1 MSGPA
6 GRGQVGQGAEGPVG
20 EIVGG
25 LGELVV
31 IIGQAQLLQIVAAVG
46 GGQEIGGH
54 LRVEDKA
61 AGGDALRQQGAAQG
75 LHPVGS
81 LFDVGGEQPLQKVVI
96 AVQAVR
102 PEDGGVALLRGQP
115 ALHAHHVQA
124 GQGQHVHPLL
134 GAPQGQQLLHPRPV
148 RDRLAGA
155 GTGQVCFLLRLA
167 LPLGGGEVVFVN
179 ELGKLQIQK
188 QLIELRL
195 VGLLAQVVLG
205 FKRDGRV
212 GVDGG
217 QVIGHAGVP
226 LALDELLPGGG
237 LHVHLVQVGI
247 QPVDGGLLGQQGHGR
262 LLPDALHPGD
272 VVRGVPHQGLQVDD
286 VDGIE
291 AIGLPKGLRGHVLG
305 GGAAHAGGHQLYG
318 GVVGDQLEG
327 IFIPGDDDRVP
338 PGALVRL
345 GDGAN
350 QVVGLPAVQLVHGDV
365 QGGEDL
371 FQNGH
376 LAGQLLGHGLALGLI
391 ALVGQVA
398 EGGGLAVKGDAQGLG
413 LLLVQQLVQN
423 IQKAKHGVGGLARPG
438 GQVRAHAVKGPVD
451 DGVAVQDHQLV
462 HVALPSARHP
472 GR

>member
-1 MSGPA
+1 M
-6 GRGQVGQGAEGPVG
+6 
-20 EIVGG
+20 
-25 LGELVV
+25 
-31 IIGQAQLLQIVAAVG
+31 
-46 GGQEIGGH
+46 
-54 LRVEDKA
+54 
-61 AGGDALRQQGAAQG
+61 
-75 LHPVGS
+75 
-81 LFDVGGEQPLQKVVI
+81 
-96 AVQAVR
+96 
-102 PEDGGVALLRGQP
+102 
-115 ALHAHHVQA
+115 
-124 GQGQHVHPLL
+124 
-134 GAPQGQQLLHPRPV
+134 
-148 RDRLAGA
+148 
-155 GTGQVCFLLRLA
+155 
-167 LPLGGGEVVFVN
+167 
-179 ELGKLQIQK
+179 
-188 QLIELRL
+188 
-195 VGLLAQVVLG
+195 
-205 FKRDGRV
+205 
-212 GVDGG
+212 
-217 QVIGHAGVP
+217 
-226 LALDELLPGGG
+226 
-237 LHVHLVQVGI
+237 
-247 QPVDGGLLGQQGHGR
+247 
-262 LLPDALHPGD
+262 
-272 VVRGVPHQGLQVDD
+272 
-286 VDGIE
+286 DGIE

-376 LAGQLLGHGLALGLI
+376 LTGQLLGHGLALGLI

-398 EGGGLAVKGDAQGLG
+398 EGGGLAVKSDAQGLG
-413 LLLVQQLVQN
+413 LLLVQQLVQD

>member
-1 MSGPA
+1 MSTSAPI
-6 GRGQVGQGAEGPVG
+6 RAEGPIG

-81 LFDVGGEQPLQKVVI
+81 LFDVGGEKPLQKVVI

-179 ELGKLQIQK
+179 ELGKLQLQK

-305 GGAAHAGGHQLYG
+305 GGAAHAGGHQLHR
-318 GVVGDQLEG
+318 GVICHQLEG
-327 IFIPGDDDRVP
+327 IFVPGDDDRVP
-338 PGALVRL
+338 PGARVR
-345 GDGAN
+345 
-350 QVVGLPAVQLVHGDV
+350 
-365 QGGEDL
+365 
-371 FQNGH
+371 H

-462 HVALPSARHP
+462 HVALPSARHS